1 MIQRVF
7 GGIGLGLIAGGLAWL
22 IFAGLP
28 QWYGGPRQ
36 PAMVASAAPVP
47 PPLPGRKIRAQL
59 FYVADDGASLVGVE
73 REIPYGEGAIAQAK
87 EIITAQLAPVSD
99 PLVSAIPMGTTLQ
112 ALFITNTGEA
122 FVDVSPEIMFAH
134 PGGSL
139 NEMLTIYTLV
149 DALTA
154 NMPAVTSVQL
164 LVSGKEIE
172 TLAGHVDLR
181 RPLARNMEWVA
192 DTAPAAPAAPDAP
205 ATQNA
210 PTPPAEPTRPT
221 QTP

>member
-1 MIQRVF
+1 MQRVL
-7 GGIGLGLIAGGLAWL
+7 GIIGFGLIAVGLAWL

-28 QWYGGPRQ
+28 NWYAGPRQ

-47 PPLPGRKIRAQL
+47 PPPPGRKIRARL

-87 EIITAQLAPVSD
+87 EIISAQLAPVAD
-99 PLVSAIPMGTTLQ
+99 PLVSAVPMGTKLQ

-164 LVSGKEIE
+164 LVNGKEIE

-181 RPLARNMEWVA
+181 RPLARNMEWVE
-192 DTAPAAPAAPDAP
+192 DTAPAAAPDAP
-205 ATQNA
+205 AA
-210 PTPPAEPTRPT
+210 PEPARPT